1 MSAYIGEH
9 TWAGQLGHVLT
20 ASSFVMALL
29 ATVSFLLAT
38 QRNDD
43 HWKRLG
49 RLAFHGHTLAV
60 LGIIVTLFLMLF
72 NHWFEYDYVWKH
84 SNLAMSMEYIASCF
98 WEGQEGSFLLWT
110 FWHVVLGQVLLWR
123 WRSGRSAVW
132 ESPVM
137 TIIALVQVFLATM
150 ILGVYIGDIRIGNSP
165 FLLIRELEENIGLPW
180 TTMPNYLQAIPQFA
194 DGRGLNPLL
203 QNYWM
208 VIHPPTLFLGFA
220 ATLIP
225 FAYALAG
232 LWKRDHQGWMTPALP
247 WAFFGIMVL
256 GTGILMGGAWAY
268 EALSFGGFWAWDPVE
283 NASLVPWLTLVGAG
297 HLMLVNKRKSTSLFT
312 VYLLTLITFILV
324 LYSTFL
330 TRSGVLGDT
339 SVHSFTGDGMLPGLL
354 FFLLFFIGLSVLLLL
369 PRTDQRRFY
378 ALISAALLVIG
389 VVLEIPV
396 PAILLFG
403 AVTLGNLLIAYRS
416 AFNSSEPE
424 ESLWSREF
432 WLFIGSLVLLLSA
445 VQITFST
452 SIPVFNLLLEPLGNG
467 LRSLASTTGIEAFT
481 QLADARF
488 APPSEAIEHYNRWQL
503 PFAFIT
509 SMLVAFTQYLRWKD
523 SDRRKFWRDIRVA
536 LLLAAL
542 ITAVCVWAFDY
553 TLPEADRVALLFA
566 TAFAFTAN
574 LGYATVVL
582 KGRLKNA
589 GPSVAHVGFALVLLG
604 ALISTS
610 RTEEVSRNTKNMDL
624 RFLNEAFDNNEDILL
639 YRGDTVRMGDHFV
652 RYREKER
659 KEGNLYFAMD
669 YYGVEPRDYRAGDT
683 VRVGD
688 MLFVSQSD
696 HRAGD
701 HFLADQPAHW
711 RPVDQHT
718 RRALWYAP
726 EWSNARPGAAQFT
739 LQPFIQ
745 INPRFGNVPEP
756 DTRHWWNKDLYTHV
770 RYADLEAD
778 ADSADD
784 GWMPDRTYDKTV
796 GDTIVTPTA
805 IAIIDSVYVMRDSA
819 TKSMLGER
827 YTVYAAQ
834 MRVRDLYRSDRWFEA
849 RPVVIYADG
858 APVMGRAAEI
868 PPLRVKYGLS
878 TVDAAAFVEPSAGQ
892 RNVVK
897 YGLTVAEA
905 EFVVLQALM
914 FPGINILWIGCVL
927 LALGTGMAVW
937 QRFRERPS
945 KQA

>member
-9 TWAGQLGHVLT
+9 TWAGQLGHILT
-20 ASSFVMALL
+20 SASFVAALL
-29 ATVSFLLAT
+29 ALVSYLLADR
-38 QRNDD
+38 QGDE

-49 RLAFHGHTLAV
+49 RLAFHGHSLAV
-60 LGIIVTLFLMLF
+60 LGIIATLFLMLF
-72 NHWFEYDYVWKH
+72 NHWFEFDYVWKH
-84 SNLAMSMEYIASCF
+84 SNRAMSMEFIASCF

-110 FWHVVLGQVLLWR
+110 FWHVVLGQVMLWR
-123 WRSGRSAVW
+123 WRKGHGAEW
-132 ESPVM
+132 EAPVM
-137 TIIALVQVFLATM
+137 VVVALVQVFLATM
-150 ILGVYIGDIRIGNSP
+150 ILGVHVGDLRVGNSP
-165 FLLIRELEENIGLPW
+165 FLLIRELGENIGLPW
-180 TTMPNYLQAIPQFA
+180 TAMPNYLQAIPQFA

-220 ATLIP
+220 STLVP

-232 LWKRDHQGWMTPALP
+232 LWRRDHRGWIAPALP
-247 WAFFGIMVL
+247 WAFFGVMVL

-297 HLMLVNKRKSTSLFT
+297 HLMLVNKRKPTSLFSA
-312 VYLLTLITFILV
+312 YLLTLITFILV

-354 FFLLFFIGLSVLLLL
+354 LFLLFFVGLSVHALL
-369 PRTDQRRFY
+369 PEPGQRRFY
-378 ALISAALLVIG
+378 AVISGVLLIIG
-389 VVLEIPV
+389 VALDIPV
-396 PAILLFG
+396 PAILVFG
-403 AVTLGNLLIAYRS
+403 GVTIAHLLMAYRS
-416 AFNSSEPE
+416 AFNSSDPE

-432 WLFIGSLVLLLSA
+432 WMFIGSLVLLLSA

-452 SIPVFNLLLEPLGNG
+452 SIPVFNLLLEPLGGG
-467 LRSLASTTGIEAFT
+467 LRGLSDATGIQAFAE
-481 QLADARF
+481 LAEARF
-488 APPSEAIEHYNRWQL
+488 APPGEAIDHYNSWQL

-509 SMLVAFTQYLRWKD
+509 SMLVAFTQYMRWKE
-523 SDRRKFWRDIRVA
+523 SDRRKFWRDIRTSLLVA
-536 LLLAAL
+536 AA
-542 ITAVCVWAFDY
+542 ITTAVAWALEY
-553 TLPEADRVALLFA
+553 TLPEAELVALLFA
-566 TAFAFTAN
+566 TSFAFTAN

-582 KGRLKNA
+582 KGRLRNA

-610 RTEEVSRNTKNMDL
+610 RTEEVSRNTRNMDL
-624 RFLNEAFDNNEDILL
+624 RFLNEAFSNNEDILL
-639 YRGDTVRMGDHFV
+639 YRGDTVRMGGHFV

-659 KEGNLYFAMD
+659 RGDNLYFAMD
-669 YYGVEPRDYRAGDT
+669 YYGVEPRDFRASDT

-688 MLFVSQSD
+688 MLFVALDD
-696 HRAGD
+696 HRAGS

-711 RPVDQHT
+711 RPVEQHS

-726 EWSNARPGAAQFT
+726 EWSNARPGAEQFS
-739 LQPFIQ
+739 LHPFIQ

-756 DTRHWWNKDLYTHV
+756 STRHWWNKDLYTHV

-778 ADSADD
+778 ADSSDD
-784 GWMPDRTYDKTV
+784 GWMPDRNYDKTV

-805 IAIIDSVYVMRDSA
+805 IAIIDSIHVMRDSTTRA
-819 TKSMLGER
+819 MLGER

-849 RPVVIYADG
+849 RPVVIYSNG
-858 APVMGRAAEI
+858 TPVMGRAAEI
-868 PPLRVKYGLS
+868 PPLRVKYGLA
-878 TVDAAAFVEPSAGQ
+878 TVDEAAFVEPSAGQ
-892 RNVVK
+892 RGTVK
-897 YGLTVAEA
+897 YGLTVAES
-905 EFVVLQALM
+905 EFVVLQALL

-927 LALGTGMAVW
+927 LALGTGLAVR
-937 QRFRERPS
+937 QRFSERTS
-945 KQA
+945 KQP